1 MRFGVLLEVIF
12 EGIFLRKRFAT
23 AVTLEG
29 MNATVD
35 APVHDQVAD
44 AGVRFLAD
52 LTTHPIAR
60 V

>member
-1 MRFGVLLEVIF
+1 VIF